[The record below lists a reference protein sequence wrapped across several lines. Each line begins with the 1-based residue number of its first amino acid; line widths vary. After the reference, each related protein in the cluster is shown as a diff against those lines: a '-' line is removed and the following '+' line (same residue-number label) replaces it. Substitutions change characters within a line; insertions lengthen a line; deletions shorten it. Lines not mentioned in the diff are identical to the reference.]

1 MFCPGPKR
9 SDMFAR
15 CIFILLK
22 HAETRQTNV
31 HTADPHY
38 WNAPPLWY
46 LQEPCLYLGSQH
58 GKLRPACC
66 GNTLDV
72 TFSGW
77 WFQTFFIFH
86 HTWDNPSHWLS
97 YFSQG
102 LKPPTS
108 IVVICHTYSLLGLRQ
123 PGCLWLR
130 PAEDQN
136 WPEGTHLRHWKDR
149 RFGGGIIQEW

>member
-86 HTWDNPSHWLS
+86 HTWDNPSHWLIFFKMVKTTNQYS
-97 YFSQG
+97 IAEAKKRMREKMFLIAGKLVHFGTCGNRVFLARPFS
-102 LKPPTS
+102 
-108 IVVICHTYSLLGLRQ
+108 
-123 PGCLWLR
+123 CL
-130 PAEDQN
+130 
-136 WPEGTHLRHWKDR
+136 
-149 RFGGGIIQEW
+149 